1 MANTKIYTVVK
12 DGEIIKE
19 LKTLAAAKKLADTG
33 GGEVFCEDE
42 CVYQGAP
49 DTVLDTEQES
59 VKPEPAKYTLL
70 RKMNVRKTPSLKAD
84 RLKVLNAGAVVEVEE
99 IKDDWLYLTDGS
111 FILYEDGK
119 NAKKN

>member
-1 MANTKIYTVVK
+1 MANKTYTVVK
-12 DGEIIKE
+12 DGKIIKE
-19 LKTLAAAKKLADTG
+19 LKTLAASKKLVDAE
-33 GGEVFCEDE
+33 GGEVLCEGE
-42 CVYQGAP
+42 CVYQGAL
-49 DTVLDTEQES
+49 DTVQSPEQES

-99 IKDDWLYLTDGS
+99 IKDDWLCLTDGS

>member
-1 MANTKIYTVVK
+1 MAKTYTVVK

-19 LKTLAAAKKLADTG
+19 LKTLAAAKKMADAE
-33 GGEVFCEDE
+33 GGEVLCEDD
-42 CVYQGAP
+42 CIYQGAP
-49 DTVLDTEQES
+49 NTVLASEQES

-70 RKMNVRKTPSLKAD
+70 RKMNIRKTPSLKAD
-84 RLKVLNAGAVVEVEE
+84 RLKVLDAGAVVEVEE
-99 IKDDWLYLTDGS
+99 IKDDWLCLMDGG